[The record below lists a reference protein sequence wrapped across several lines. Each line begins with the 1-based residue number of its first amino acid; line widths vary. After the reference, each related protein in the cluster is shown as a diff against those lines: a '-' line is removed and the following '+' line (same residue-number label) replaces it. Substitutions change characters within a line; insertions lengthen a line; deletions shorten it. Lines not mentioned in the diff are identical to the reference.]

1 MECLTCETGYN
12 IYETTCIH
20 TNSQNQ
26 KIIKSSASQMKTQ
39 PIEITFLVVLAL
51 LWVFM

>member
-1 MECLTCETGYN
+1 MECSTCETGYN

-26 KIIKSSASQMKTQ
+26 KIIKSSASQMNTQ
-39 PIEITFLVVLAL
+39 PIEIMFLVILASL
-51 LWVFM
+51 CVFL